1 MESVVFSGAF
11 KWYQTPKIYT
21 CISDRVCAVA
31 KSLSCEMCN
40 LVCKGF
46 GGWKMAESDDIY

>member
-1 MESVVFSGAF
+1 MESVVYSGAF
-11 KWYQTPKIYT
+11 KWYQTRKIY
-21 CISDRVCAVA
+21 RVCAVA

-46 GGWKMAESDDIY
+46 GGWKMAESDDTY

>member
-1 MESVVFSGAF
+1 MESVVFSGAL
-11 KWYQTPKIYT
+11 KWYQTRKIYT

-46 GGWKMAESDDIY
+46 GGWKMSESDDTY